1 MIQQLYV
8 RREFEYKDYSFGTV
22 KSYEGMNQFID
33 RVTKEANSD
42 RGTVRSIQYL
52 NDTNEVSGAVIVF
65 DSNK

>member
-52 NDTNEVSGAVIVF
+52 NDNNEVSGAVIIF
-65 DSNK
+65 DLN